1 MRKIEKIQERCQRII
16 LDHYESDYDV
26 LLHKSGKSTMKVKRL
41 RTLGIEIFKTLNN
54 QNPSFMREIF
64 YRSPYVSHKKQNLF
78 IQSHK
83 SNKSLKTLG
92 PQIWN

>member
-1 MRKIEKIQERCQRII
+1 MK
-16 LDHYESDYDV
+16 V
-26 LLHKSGKSTMKVKRL
+26 TTMYYYTNLVNLPCKVKRL
-41 RTLGIEIFKTLNN
+41 RTLGIKIFKTLNN